1 MVVRRFVPSKG
12 TKCHR
17 EITLEFLT
25 PDKTYPENRRRTWR
39 QSSPHSLLCPKW
51 RASWFCIISMHWL
64 GLVIVFSNK
73 SFLFYYA
80 ALLTVHSFLTDGFTY
95 SALEDSEIM
104 GHIDTAI
111 NCSSYI
117 STYISMYAWSC
128 PFTGGYLQELLRLLT
143 DIDYMQTNVFVKLT
157 LSCNHIKKAGLT
169 KYGDFPCLEQRR
181 RIMTWNWILI
191 NEKFKHRLE
200 RSLYRGKAF
209 IICAIWWV
217 LGFQSTN

>member
-25 PDKTYPENRRRTWR
+25 PDKTH
-39 QSSPHSLLCPKW
+39 SPHSLLCPKW

-80 ALLTVHSFLTDGFTY
+80 ALLTVHSFLTDGFIY

-111 NCSSYI
+111 NCSWYI

-157 LSCNHIKKAGLT
+157 LSCNHIKKLRPDKIWRLSMLGATEKNYDL
-169 KYGDFPCLEQRR
+169 KL
-181 RIMTWNWILI
+181 NI
-191 NEKFKHRLE
+191 NQWKIQASFRKIVISR
-200 RSLYRGKAF
+200 
-209 IICAIWWV
+209 
-217 LGFQSTN
+217 